1 MKESASASSS
11 IPAKKS
17 CPVKVKVVLS
27 APSVSSLNGPM
38 KLESGDLPAGWER
51 RSVPRRNSLRS
62 DMVIIS
68 PSGMVFD
75 RRGRKLE
82 NYLKSL
88 NQPFGNISVK
98 LTRTSPSSR
107 LHPLSADSKP
117 ESVNVSKNKK
127 KLKSNSTQTVRERRR
142 LISALKDYNL
152 NHEDDIF
159 DSVDS
164 SPGPSKIL
172 LNSSQSSSSSGSSSP
187 ASCHSTSLASLLPK
201 VTREATPL
209 QYRGVLLK
217 NKDES
222 IESANSFGHI
232 SFINR
237 KLKQP
242 RVAKK
247 NPFQSRN
254 CGGLYISKKK
264 NSCEDQLK
272 TLLKG
277 FGTSDPHDDEDLSDV
292 ESYFT
297 DDES

>member
-17 CPVKVKVVLS
+17 CRVKVKVVLS
-27 APSVSSLNGPM
+27 APSISPLHGPM

-98 LTRTSPSSR
+98 LTRSSPSSR

-187 ASCHSTSLASLLPK
+187 DSYHSTSLASLLPK

-222 IESANSFGHI
+222 IGTANSFGHI

-254 CGGLYISKKK
+254 CGGLKKK

-277 FGTSDPHDDEDLSDV
+277 FETSDPHDDEDLSDV

-297 DDES
+297 DDEN